1 MAIVVLSERIYVLA
15 SSEIHDLATMAKFA
29 MVAIY
34 FVESIRSVEYNIIR
48 A

>member
-1 MAIVVLSERIYVLA
+1 MLSERMYVLA

-29 MVAIY
+29 IVAIY
-34 FVESIRSVEYNIIR
+34 FVESIRSVEHNIIR